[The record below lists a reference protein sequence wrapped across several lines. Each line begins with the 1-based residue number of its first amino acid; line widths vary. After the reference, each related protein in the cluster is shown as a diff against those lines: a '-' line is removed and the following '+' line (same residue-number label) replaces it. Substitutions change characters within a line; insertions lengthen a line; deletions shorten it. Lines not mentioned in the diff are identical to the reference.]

1 MSDPQAQPPARLDA
15 ASVVAAMAMVLAAV
29 VLGIASRRLGSVLP
43 VCLFLVVTVFVPE
56 RFRRDPHL
64 IVYLVFGGVFILWQ
78 QSVDEVMAGL
88 GGTRVHGTYFAAQTC
103 LSCGAA
109 ALFAPRSKRSRL
121 GWAICFGAAALCFAG
136 AGFPNWLARQN
147 SWKQALPGLA
157 EYVTPRMFYAAS
169 VSVFG
174 LLSVLTLRSAL
185 PHTGALRRGVGLR
198 AGLLLLPVV
207 LTLGLSE
214 LTAITLRENYQELSS
229 LYVQMARGLRLKAS
243 GGFSGKAELGDVL
256 AEQGV
261 DGGRGVA
268 LEVFADEPPGYLRG
282 RAFLR
287 YTGQGWD
294 VGVTQTGK
302 PADKDDS
309 GRWILTERGPPPSDA
324 EPDLIVRP
332 AARYEAILFTPL
344 DLQAVEGPSAKVV
357 RYVGGILHSVE
368 ESTADGYRVWQSDAP
383 VHVEAG
389 GTACL
394 ELPDDTELLAAIDEQ
409 IALAKLRGPDGKPV
423 DPQTL
428 VRRLARHFDR
438 RYQYKF
444 GIQFDEG
451 SDPLTQFL
459 RVKEHGHCELFAS
472 SATLILR
479 RLGVPSRYVTGF
491 VCTEQNEY
499 DPELWVARNK
509 MAHAW
514 VEAYHPATGWK
525 TLEFTPGSAIPQVGK
540 ASWSE
545 TFLEWLQG
553 KWTKFKAIPW
563 REVPVYL
570 LGLLRGA
577 VDWLLGA
584 WYRVLGL
591 ALLILG
597 VVLYRRWRRPP
608 PPPAPE
614 VRAFPPALAQARE
627 SYLAREAV
635 LAEHSLA
642 RAPAETLL
650 AQAERLRGVNWPEGL
665 ALDRAEVVAGIETFA
680 ASRYGP
686 LQVPA

>member
-1 MSDPQAQPPARLDA
+1 MSDPQAQVPPRLDA
-15 ASVVAAMAMVLAAV
+15 ASVVAALALILVAL
-29 VLGIASRRLGSVLP
+29 VLGLASRRMGSVVP
-43 VCLFLVVTVFVPE
+43 VCGFLALTVFVPE
-56 RFRRDPHL
+56 RLRRDPHL
-64 IVYLVFGGVFILWQ
+64 IVYLVLGGVFVLWQ
-78 QSVDEVMAGL
+78 QSVGEVMSGL

-136 AGFPNWLARQN
+136 SGFPNWLARQS
-147 SWKQALPGLA
+147 SWKQALPGLS
-157 EYVTPRMFYAAS
+157 EYVTPRMFYAGS
-169 VSVFG
+169 VIGFG

-185 PHTGALRRGVGLR
+185 PHAGALKSGSGLR
-198 AGLLLLPVV
+198 ASLLLLPVV

-214 LTAITLRENYQELSS
+214 LTAFTLRENYQELSS

-268 LEVFADEPPGYLRG
+268 LEVFAKDPPGYLRG

-287 YTGQGWD
+287 YTGRGWD
-294 VGVTQTGK
+294 VGETQSGK
-302 PADKDDS
+302 PADKDDY
-309 GRWILTERGPPPSDA
+309 GRWVLPERGPPAPEA
-324 EPDLIVRP
+324 EPQLIVRP

-344 DLQAVEGPSAKVV
+344 DLQAVDGPSAKVV
-357 RYVGGILHSVE
+357 RYVGGILHSVQ
-368 ESTADGYRVWQSDAP
+368 ESTADGYRVWQSEAQ
-383 VHVEAG
+383 VHVEADG
-389 GTACL
+389 PASL
-394 ELPDDTELLAAIDEQ
+394 ELPDDKELLAAIDEH
-409 IALAKLRGPDGKPV
+409 IALAKLRGADGKPV
-423 DPQTL
+423 DPLTL

-444 GIQFDEG
+444 GIQFDDK

-459 RVKEHGHCELFAS
+459 RVKKHGHCELFAS

-479 RLGVPSRYVTGF
+479 RLGVRSRYVTGF

-525 TLEFTPGSAIPQVGK
+525 TLEFTPGSAIPQVGQ

-553 KWTKFKAIPW
+553 KWTRFKAIPW

-577 VDWLLGA
+577 LDWLFGA

-597 VVLYRRWRRPP
+597 VVLWRRWRRPP
-608 PPPAPE
+608 PPPPPE
-614 VRAFPPALAQARE
+614 VRAFPPALAKARE
-627 SYLAREAV
+627 SYLAREAL

-642 RAPAETLL
+642 RTPAETLL
-650 AQAERLRGVNWPEGL
+650 AQAERLRSAPWPEGL
-665 ALDRAEVVAGIETFA
+665 SLDRAEVVAGIESFA
-680 ASRYGP
+680 SSRYAP
-686 LQVPA
+686 EA